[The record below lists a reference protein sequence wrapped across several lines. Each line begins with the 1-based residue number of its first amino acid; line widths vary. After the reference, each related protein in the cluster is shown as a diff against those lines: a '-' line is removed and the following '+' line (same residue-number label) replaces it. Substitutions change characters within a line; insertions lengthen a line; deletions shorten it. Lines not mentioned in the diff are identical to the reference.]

1 MKIRERIANYLFG
14 DVIEARVRH
23 AVKVVDDKWW
33 DQISGAARP
42 QDKPW
47 HEFKS
52 DLDDALE
59 AWRTNPLARRIVQLT
74 TDYVVGDGITIGS
87 EIEEVADFIR
97 RFWGHRKNRMALRL
111 YSMCDELTRSGELF
125 PVLSTNP
132 ADGMSYIRFVP
143 ACRINEIET
152 DPDDLERELSYREL
166 VAWGLSP
173 RESIEGRRWPSP
185 EAFKNGQAAPGNQ
198 AVMLHYAI
206 NRPVGCVR
214 GESDLVP
221 ILPWLR
227 RYKEWLEDRVRVNR
241 HKNAFLWMVTLRN
254 ATPGDIRKKQLQY
267 SHPPSP
273 GSVIV
278 ADENES
284 WTPISPHIQAEQAQA
299 DGKALR
305 LIIAAGAGIPL
316 HFLSEGESAT
326 RATAAEM
333 GDPTFRHFYHRQLF
347 FVEMLKDIIAT
358 AYGRAVALGKA
369 RPYDDLKLTS
379 TLTDLTTE
387 DNRELAQAAREIVEA
402 LSLMKSQGWIDD
414 ETAIRIAFKFAGE
427 IVDPQAILESL

>member
-1 MKIRERIANYLFG
+1 MNVRERLANYLFG
-14 DVIEARVRH
+14 DVIEERVRH

-33 DQISGAARP
+33 DQIAGATRS

-47 HEFKS
+47 HELKS

-87 EIEEVADFIR
+87 EIEEVAEFIH
-97 RFWGHRKNRMALRL
+97 RFWQHRKNCMALRL
-111 YSMCDELTRSGELF
+111 YAMCDELTRSGELF

-132 ADGMSYIRFVP
+132 ADGLSYIRFVP
-143 ACRINEIET
+143 ARRINEIET
-152 DPDDLERELSYREL
+152 DPDDLERELRYREL
-166 VAWGLSP
+166 VEG
-173 RESIEGRRWPSP
+173 SIEGRWWPSP
-185 EAFKNGQAAPGNQ
+185 ETLKTGGAAGEGQ

-206 NRPVGCVR
+206 NRPIGCTR
-214 GESDLVP
+214 GEGDLTP

-241 HKNAFLWMVTLRN
+241 HKNAFLWMVTLRH

-267 SHPPSP
+267 SRPPSP

-284 WTPISPHIQAEQAQA
+284 WTPISPHIEAGQAQA

-305 LIIAAGAGIPL
+305 LMIAAGAGIPL

-333 GDPTFRHFYHRQLF
+333 GDPTFRHYYHRQLF
-347 FVEMLKDIIAT
+347 FVEMLKDIIT
-358 AYGRAVALGKA
+358 IAYNRAVALGKR
-369 RPYDDLKLTS
+369 RPYDDLELTS
-379 TLTDLTTE
+379 ALTDLTTE
-387 DNRELAQAAREIVEA
+387 DNRELAQAARDIVEA
-402 LSLMKSQGWIDD
+402 LAVMKDRGWIDD
-414 ETAIRIAFKFAGE
+414 QTAIRIAFKFAGE
-427 IVDPQAILESL
+427 IVDPQAILEALKRG